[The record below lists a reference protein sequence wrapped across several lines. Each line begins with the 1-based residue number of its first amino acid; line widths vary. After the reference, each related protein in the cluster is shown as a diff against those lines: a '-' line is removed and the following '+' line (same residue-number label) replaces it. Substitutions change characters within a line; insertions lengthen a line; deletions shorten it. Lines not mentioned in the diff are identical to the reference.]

1 MAGPM
6 ILPSS
11 RHSMSAVGLPGP
23 IGDQYLGSIAGLTKL
38 QRTDKVSAA
47 GEGS

>member
-1 MAGPM
+1 M

-11 RHSMSAVGLPGP
+11 RDSMSAVGLPGP